1 VVAKTGKK
9 VEMARGLSKLHVLPL
24 RAHDPGELMEYWA
37 RNSSPALTH
46 ALAKHIWGPIF
57 YSAIAVMCAISL
69 WAIWKDKSWARRWAV
84 AASAIFFLE
93 FVRQFIIPVR
103 PAWDHNLSALIAAV
117 TGMAAFSWPDKRT
130 DAPSSH

>member
-46 ALAKHIWGPIF
+46 ALAKHIWGT
-57 YSAIAVMCAISL
+57 
-69 WAIWKDKSWARRWAV
+69 D
-84 AASAIFFLE
+84 FLFRDSRHVCNIVVGYLE
-93 FVRQFIIPVR
+93 
-103 PAWDHNLSALIAAV
+103 
-117 TGMAAFSWPDKRT
+117 G
-130 DAPSSH
+130 